1 MNWNKYKSTLFFM
14 LLLPL
19 LGSAQV
25 KVGTN
30 PMTIDSSALLELES
44 TTQGLLP
51 PRMTSAQMNA
61 ISNPA
66 RGLMVYCLDCDPE
79 GLYLFNGNE
88 WVSIFTGPPVS
99 IGIDCEVNGFSGTLT
114 GGEAVAGQTYSLTVT
129 NNSFTEAMLN
139 FSTSDISFSGVSG
152 VTVASVSPPSATLSG
167 AGASQLVSYTLG
179 GTPASGGSLTATVNI
194 ANLLDCSA
202 STTINEGS
210 TNGTAVIDGFGTG
223 AGCTEAAFS
232 ANMTEGVD
240 ATGTTLTIYAN
251 VSQVGTY
258 SISATANGVTFS
270 ASGTF
275 ASTGCQAI
283 VLTASGTPADGG
295 SFTWT
300 TNTTPSESATTDVIF
315 SIPATI
321 TLGQD
326 QDYFVASLYDEDYL
340 PYTAPTG
347 PAVTTAVAADGSNE
361 ATTIDVQGSITTGGV
376 TVGIPVTATGS
387 GTLPAYSSTITID
400 ASLTED
406 GVSRDLTLSW
416 ASQAYTSS
424 TTSISAT
431 LTAVGGDLNAKKLD
445 LNGGIGNDNL
455 GVLMGSFSYIYNA
468 AYDITSFEVRIISG
482 IPDRAFGDGVHDF
495 VYLSVTNPS
504 TGETWLNNNLGASY
518 ANVNHPDFN
527 PVQQAISS
535 TDNKAYGSYYQWG
548 RYSDGHEL
556 VNSNAGDPHSTS
568 ITTSTMATT
577 AVPNLGNTWDGKFIL
592 INSLPND
599 WINPQDN
606 TLWQGASGTNNPCP
620 QGYRLPTEVELN
632 AERLSWSS
640 INAAGA
646 LASPL
651 KLTLAGYR
659 GRASGALLNLGTLDD
674 YWSSVINDTQT
685 RTLFVNDVS
694 ANLGQSSRSN
704 GRSVRCI
711 KD

>member
-44 TTQGLLP
+44 TEQGFLP

-232 ANMTEGVD
+232 ATMTEGVD

-387 GTLPAYSSTITID
+387 GTLSAYSSTITID

-406 GVSRDLTLSW
+406 GISRDLTLSW

-495 VYLSVTNPS
+495 IYLTVV
-504 TGETWLNNNLGASY
+504 GEDGNTWLNNNLGAYY
-518 ANVNHPDFN
+518 ADVHHASFN
-527 PVQQAISS
+527 PTQQA
-535 TDNKAYGSYYQWG
+535 TAFNDHLAYGSLYQWG
-548 RYSDGHEL
+548 RLTDGHEL
-556 VNSNAGDPHSTS
+556 ITWTGASAGTAVNG
-568 ITTSTMATT
+568 TTSTNATT
-577 AVPNLGNTWDGKFIL
+577 DTPANALFITESGSPYDWRVPQNN
-592 INSLPND
+592 N
-599 WINPQDN
+599 
-606 TLWQGASGTNNPCP
+606 LWQGVSGTNNPCP
-620 QGYRLPTEVELN
+620 VGYRLPTE
-632 AERLSWSS
+632 AEQNQLVTDAS
-640 INAAGA
+640 ITNTSNAASSN
-646 LASPL
+646 LAFSA
-651 KLTLAGYR
+651 AGYR
-659 GRASGALLNLGTLDD
+659 NNSTGAISTAGSYGD
-674 YWSSVINDTQT
+674 YWSSTVSGTNART
-685 RTLFVNDVS
+685 RLFGSSITNVS
-694 ANLGQSSRSN
+694 GDLRARGF
-704 GRSVRCI
+704 SVRCI

>member
-30 PMTIDSSALLELES
+30 PMTIDSSAAFEIES

-66 RGLMVYCLDCDPE
+66 IGLMVYCLDCDPK
-79 GLYLFNGNE
+79 GLYLFNENE

-326 QDYFVASLYDEDYL
+326 QDYFVASIYDQDYL

-387 GTLPAYSSTITID
+387 GTLSAYSSTITID

-406 GVSRDLTLSW
+406 GISRDLTLSW

-495 VYLSVTNPS
+495 IYLTVV
-504 TGETWLNNNLGASY
+504 GEDGNTWLNNNLGAHY
-518 ANVNHPDFN
+518 ADVHHANFN
-527 PVQQAISS
+527 PTQQA
-535 TDNKAYGSYYQWG
+535 TAFNDHLAYGSLYQWG
-548 RYSDGHEL
+548 RLTDGHEL
-556 VNSNAGDPHSTS
+556 ITWTGASAGTAVNG
-568 ITTSTMATT
+568 TTSTNATT
-577 AVPNLGNTWDGKFIL
+577 DTPANALFITESGSPYDWRVPQNN
-592 INSLPND
+592 N
-599 WINPQDN
+599 
-606 TLWQGASGTNNPCP
+606 LWQGVSGTNNPCP
-620 QGYRLPTEVELN
+620 VGYRLPTE
-632 AERLSWSS
+632 AEQNQLVTDAS
-640 INAAGA
+640 ITNTSNAASSN
-646 LASPL
+646 LAFSA
-651 KLTLAGYR
+651 AGYR
-659 GRASGALLNLGTLDD
+659 NNSTGAISNAGSYGD
-674 YWSSVINDTQT
+674 YWSSTVSGTNART
-685 RTLFVNDVS
+685 RLFGSSITNVS
-694 ANLGQSSRSN
+694 GDLRARGF
-704 GRSVRCI
+704 SVRCI

>member
-30 PMTIDSSALLELES
+30 PMTIDSSAAFEIES

-66 RGLMVYCLDCDPE
+66 IGLMVYCLDCDPK
-79 GLYLFNGNE
+79 GLYLFNENE

-232 ANMTEGVD
+232 ATMTEGVD

-340 PYTAPTG
+340 PFTAPTG

-406 GVSRDLTLSW
+406 GISRDLTLSW

-445 LNGGIGNDNL
+445 LNGGVGNDNL

-482 IPDRAFGDGVHDF
+482 IPDREFGDGVHDF
-495 VYLSVTNPS
+495 IYLSVTNPS

-518 ANVNHPDFN
+518 ANVNHPNFN
-527 PVQQAISS
+527 PVQQATSS
-535 TDNKAYGSYYQWG
+535 TDNKAYGSLYQWG
-548 RYSDGHEL
+548 RYSEGHEL
-556 VNSNAGDPHSTS
+556 VNRNAGDPHATS
-568 ITTSTMATT
+568 GGYPGGSYATT
-577 AVPNLGNTWDGKFIL
+577 AVPNAGNAWDGLFIRANEWL
-592 INSLPND
+592 IPH
-599 WINPQDN
+599 DN

-632 AERLSWSS
+632 AERLSWSVG
-640 INAAGA
+640 NWEGA
-646 LASPL
+646 FDSPL
-651 KLTLAGYR
+651 KWSRAGFREEVLGNPSLVNSHGNYWASTIYSNPQYARYLDFSQAGVAVDVRKRSR
-659 GRASGALLNLGTLDD
+659 GH
-674 YWSSVINDTQT
+674 
-685 RTLFVNDVS
+685 
-694 ANLGQSSRSN
+694 
-704 GRSVRCI
+704 SVRCI